1 MWMPPK
7 EPGGRLSP
15 VSRRKER
22 DSDRS
27 SDVAIGV
34 AAASDRVRA
43 HGQQTAVGDGHAMS
57 VAAEGL
63 QHVLRSAK
71 GGLGV
76 DYPFLVFERR
86 QVVGKS
92 GRVG

>member
-43 HGQQTAVGDGHAMS
+43 H
-57 VAAEGL
+57 AECALPGR
-63 QHVLRSAK
+63 QRRSDDIWRWP
-71 GGLGV
+71 GPV
-76 DYPFLVFERR
+76 
-86 QVVGKS
+86 
-92 GRVG
+92 